1 MVAIRSS
8 REIAEK
14 WSTVTPTR
22 TGFYES
28 GVRAPKKDW
37 ARSTQ
42 ASESVYKDAVTRAAQ
57 EGRFGRGVQKA
68 GTEKWQRKAIE
79 VGAGRWGPGVS
90 VAAPDFEAG
99 FSPFRDAIDKL
110 VLKPRFPKGDP
121 RNYERVKQIGDALHS
136 LKIAR

>member
-1 MVAIRSS
+1 MVAIRSA

-14 WSTVTPTR
+14 WADVTPTR

-37 ARSTQ
+37 ARS
-42 ASESVYKDAVTRAAQ
+42 AKAAESTYKDAVTRAAH
-57 EGRFGRGVQKA
+57 EGRYGRGVDKA
-68 GTEKWQRKAIE
+68 GTDKWQRKSIE

-99 FSPFRDAIDKL
+99 FAPYRDVIDKIT
-110 VLKPRFPKGDP
+110 LKPRFPKGDP
-121 RNYERVKQIGDALHS
+121 RNFERVKQIGEALHA
-136 LKIAR
+136 LKVAR